1 MKRLPQT
8 LTAAALT
15 GALAFGGAAVAQ
27 AQEDKIEDKPV
38 AEMPNGDS
46 NAEGI
51 PDPESV
57 TLDGVEYFKDGDTYK
72 SRPEFGA
79 PVELSKEQALAA
91 RDKQAEELTADQP
104 EEAPAGEQVTDA
116 EGDEG
121 NEGVPAPATKKD
133 AEGNEWYQSLKDP
146 AVYVNDPAKVNE
158 EITDEMREA
167 YAKAFPSEAPE
178 KPEFD
183 KKKLAWLALPAA
195 LVIGGI
201 TWYLSQDGKTYVK
214 DEARKNQEP
223 TAEEKAA
230 SEQMLNANKDEV
242 IAQGGQLAEGD
253 AAQAGAPAAP
263 AAGESADSARG
274 MSAETGSNSVAQAL
288 AALAVAAMVAAGAFA
303 ARCKF
308 FA

>member
-27 AQEDKIEDKPV
+27 AEPV
-38 AEMPNGDS
+38 VPAPM
-46 NAEGI
+46 
-51 PDPESV
+51 SV
-57 TLDGVEYFKDGDTYK
+57 TIDGKEYVRQNDGSYVYTPTDEEKK
-72 SRPEFGA
+72 SGA
-79 PVELSKEQALAA
+79 KEETITEEEALATRESA
-91 RDKQAEELTADQP
+91 NNDEAETGDLNSDVDQLP
-104 EEAPAGEQVTDA
+104 
-116 EGDEG
+116 EGDEDVDTSDLG
-121 NEGVPAPATKKD
+121 DNEGIPAPATKKD

-146 AVYVNDPAKVNE
+146 AVYVNDPAQVNE
-158 EITDEMREA
+158 EITDEMRDA
-167 YAKAFPSEAPE
+167 YAKAFPSEDQ
-178 KPEFD
+178 KPGFD

-195 LVIGGI
+195 LVIGGV

-214 DEARKNQEP
+214 DEARKGQEP

-242 IAQGGQLAEGD
+242 VAQGGKLAEGD

-263 AAGESADSARG
+263 ATDEGTDSVRG
-274 MSAETGSNSVAQAL
+274 MAAETGSNSVAQAL

-303 ARCKF
+303 ARRKF

>member
-27 AQEDKIEDKPV
+27 AQMPLPDSIETD
-38 AEMPNGDS
+38 
-46 NAEGI
+46 GI
-51 PDPESV
+51 
-57 TLDGVEYFKDGDTYK
+57 TY
-72 SRPEFGA
+72 
-79 PVELSKEQALAA
+79 
-91 RDKQAEELTADQP
+91 DKQADGSYAPRDRFEN
-104 EEAPAGEQVTDA
+104 PAGENTARPLTEDQARAIWERQQSEDGENTDSETPGTEADTEGAADA
-116 EGDEG
+116 EGTSSEG
-121 NEGVPAPATKKD
+121 TDSEGSEEEDITAPATKKD
-133 AEGNEWYQSLKDP
+133 AEGNEWYQSLKDSTI
-146 AVYVNDPAKVNE
+146 YVNDPALVNE
-158 EITDEMREA
+158 EITDEMRDA
-167 YAKAFPSEAPE
+167 YAKAFPSEDQ
-178 KPEFD
+178 KPGFD

-214 DEARKNQEP
+214 DEARKGQEP

-242 IAQGGQLAEGD
+242 VAQGGKLAEGD
-253 AAQAGAPAAP
+253 AAQAGAPAA
-263 AAGESADSARG
+263 GEGTDSIRG
-274 MSAETGSNSVAQAL
+274 MAAETGSNSVAQAL

-303 ARCKF
+303 ARRKF

>member
-8 LTAAALT
+8 LTAAVLT

-27 AQEDKIEDKPV
+27 AQEEKIEDKPV

-57 TLDGVEYFKDGDTYK
+57 TLDGVEYFKDGETYK
-72 SRPEFGA
+72 SRPEFGD
-79 PVELSKEQALAA
+79 PVELTKEQALAA

-104 EEAPAGEQVTDA
+104 DEEAPADEQANNA
-116 EGDEG
+116 ENNEG

-158 EITDEMREA
+158 EITDEMRDA
-167 YAKAFPSEAPE
+167 YAKAFPSEDP
-178 KPEFD
+178 KPGFD

-214 DEARKNQEP
+214 DEARKGQEP

-242 IAQGGQLAEGD
+242 VAQGGKLAEGD

-263 AAGESADSARG
+263 AAGEGTDSVRG
-274 MSAETGSNSVAQAL
+274 MAAETGSNSVAQAL

-303 ARCKF
+303 ARRKF

>member
-27 AQEDKIEDKPV
+27 AQIPAPASIVVDGITYDQQPDGNYAPRDRFETPAGEENVPTLTKDQAQAIWERQQAENGENV
-38 AEMPNGDS
+38 APEAPENETGSEGAD
-46 NAEGI
+46 NAEGT
-51 PDPESV
+51 DSENSN
-57 TLDGVEYFKDGDTYK
+57 
-72 SRPEFGA
+72 
-79 PVELSKEQALAA
+79 
-91 RDKQAEELTADQP
+91 EE
-104 EEAPAGEQVTDA
+104 GI
-116 EGDEG
+116 
-121 NEGVPAPATKKD
+121 PAPATKKD

-146 AVYVNDPAKVNE
+146 NVYVNDPALVNV
-158 EITDEMREA
+158 EITAEMRDA
-167 YAKAFPSEAPE
+167 YAKAFPSEAA

-230 SEQMLNANKDEV
+230 SEQMLNANKDAV
-242 IAQGGQLAEGD
+242 IAQGGQLAEGN
-253 AAQAGAPAAP
+253 APSAP
-263 AAGESADSARG
+263 AAGKSADAARG

-303 ARCKF
+303 ARRKF

>member
-15 GALAFGGAAVAQ
+15 GALTFGGAAVAQ
-27 AQEDKIEDKPV
+27 AQEEKIEDKPV

-57 TLDGVEYFKDGDTYK
+57 TLDGVEYFKDGETYK
-72 SRPEFGA
+72 SRPESGD
-79 PVELSKEQALAA
+79 PVELTKDQALAA
-91 RDKQAEELTADQP
+91 RDKQAEELTADQTD
-104 EEAPAGEQVTDA
+104 EEAPADEQANDVQ
-116 EGDEG
+116 G
-121 NEGVPAPATKKD
+121 NESNEGIPAPATKKD
-133 AEGNEWYQSLKDP
+133 AEGNKWYQSMKDP
-146 AVYVNDPAKVNE
+146 AVYVNDPALVNE
-158 EITDEMREA
+158 EITDEMRDA
-167 YAKAFPSEAPE
+167 YAKAFPSEVQ
-178 KPEFD
+178 KPGFD

-195 LVIGGI
+195 LIIGGI

-214 DEARKNQEP
+214 DEARKGQEP

-242 IAQGGQLAEGD
+242 VAQGGKLAEGD
-253 AAQAGAPAAP
+253 AAQAGAPAA
-263 AAGESADSARG
+263 GEGTDSVRG
-274 MSAETGSNSVAQAL
+274 MAAETGSNSVAQAL

-303 ARCKF
+303 ARRKF

>member
-8 LTAAALT
+8 LTAAVLT

-27 AQEDKIEDKPV
+27 AEPVVPAPMSVTIDGKEYVRQNDGSYVYTPSDEEKKSGAKEETITEEEALATRESANNDEAETGDLNSDVDPLPEGDEDVDTSDL
-38 AEMPNGDS
+38 GD
-46 NAEGI
+46 NEGI
-51 PDPESV
+51 PD
-57 TLDGVEYFKDGDTYK
+57 
-72 SRPEFGA
+72 
-79 PVELSKEQALAA
+79 
-91 RDKQAEELTADQP
+91 
-104 EEAPAGEQVTDA
+104 
-116 EGDEG
+116 
-121 NEGVPAPATKKD
+121 PATKKD

-146 AVYVNDPAKVNE
+146 AIYVNDPALVNE
-158 EITDEMREA
+158 EITDEMRDA
-167 YAKAFPSEAPE
+167 YAKAFPSEDP
-178 KPEFD
+178 KPGFD

-214 DEARKNQEP
+214 DEARKGQEP

-242 IAQGGQLAEGD
+242 VAQGGKLAEGD

-263 AAGESADSARG
+263 AAGEGTDSVRG
-274 MSAETGSNSVAQAL
+274 MAAETGSNSVAQAL

-303 ARCKF
+303 ARRKF